1 MNPNARLYRA
11 LILLI
16 VVIGGGTV
24 GYHLIEGWPVQDCL
38 YMTFITITTV
48 GFGEVH
54 PLSDRGQH
62 FTIVL
67 LIFSILTLGYSVTV
81 LITYVFG
88 GQILQTV
95 RKRKMRRLT
104 KRLRDHYIICGSG
117 NVGKEIA
124 QEFQRNKARFV
135 MIDRD
140 PESSELSRDETILF
154 VKGDAVDDEV
164 LMEAGIDRARGLV
177 VALPDDES
185 NVFIVLTARQL
196 NPSITIVSQAVD
208 ERTVKKLMKAG
219 ANRVVSPKQIAG
231 RRMAAILLHPSV
243 VNFLDVVAFGGEM
256 DMRIEEVEI
265 AGGSPLAGKTLRE
278 AGIGTHT
285 GAVIIGIMSSTGY
298 TRVNPT
304 STTTLSNVELEEG
317 DRLIALGNEAQI
329 SSLQGFVARGT

>member
-1 MNPNARLYRA
+1 MSPNARLYRA

-24 GYHLIEGWPVQDCL
+24 GYHLIEKWPVQDCL

-54 PLSDRGQH
+54 PLSDQGQH

-88 GQILQTV
+88 GQILQSV
-95 RKRKMRRLT
+95 RKRKMKRLA

-135 MIDRD
+135 MIDKD
-140 PESSELSRDETILF
+140 PESSELSRDETVIF

-177 VALPDDES
+177 AALPDDES

-208 ERTVKKLMKAG
+208 ERSVKKLMKAG

-231 RRMAAILLHPSV
+231 RRMASILLNPSV
-243 VNFLDVVAFGGEM
+243 VNFLDVIVFGGEM
-256 DMRIEEVEI
+256 DMRIEEVQI
-265 AGGSPLAGKTLRE
+265 AAGSPLMGKTLRE

-317 DRLIALGNEAQI
+317 DRLIALGNDAQL
-329 SSLQGFVARGT
+329 SSLQSFVSRGK